1 MNLQVPNGPTVF
13 RPDRHRVTLPL
24 SLALA
29 LAAALSLARAPQARA
44 EVTDPSELENL
55 KAQVGTSLE
64 RKKKLEADAA
74 EAAQDVGA
82 TRRKLITT
90 AAKVQKSEAAVSASE
105 ARLQK
110 LATDEAELLAQLQA
124 RRARMA
130 DLLGALARLDRN
142 PPPALAVRPDDALG
156 AIRGAILLGE
166 AVPELKAQAD
176 DLKERLQA
184 LMALRESIIAESK
197 TLAQAAASLKRD
209 RADVE
214 DLLAQKL
221 AAQKKLNLAATTEEA
236 RAARLSR
243 EATDLNDLIAQLESQ
258 AQSRLPKS
266 RPEPQAPKP
275 VAPVAPPVAV
285 ADAPRNSGKGTELA
299 LLTPP
304 SEPAALPSSRHFS
317 EAKGLIRLPATGL
330 LLSGFGQPNNA
341 GGKTEGMT
349 IATRANAQVVA
360 PFDGKIVFA
369 GPFRRYGQLLILS
382 VGEGYHVLL
391 AGMDQIDGA
400 VGQSVLAGEPLGRMG
415 GQANENLPSSA
426 NENGQTRG
434 KTATEGRPSLYI
446 EFRKDSDP
454 IDPRPWLTMSDTKAR
469 G

>member
-1 MNLQVPNGPTVF
+1 MF
-13 RPDRHRVTLPL
+13 RPDRQQQFLPL

-29 LAAALSLARAPQARA
+29 LVLAVPAARA
-44 EVTDPSELENL
+44 EVTDPSKLENL

-64 RKKKLEADAA
+64 RKKKLEADAERVA
-74 EAAQDVGA
+74 KDVEA
-82 TRRKLITT
+82 TRLELITT

-105 ARLQK
+105 ARLMK
-110 LATDEAELLAQLQA
+110 LASDEAELLTQLQA
-124 RRARMA
+124 RRARMS

-142 PPPALAVRPDDALG
+142 PPPALAVHPDDALG

-184 LMALRESIIAESK
+184 LMELRESIIAESK
-197 TLAQAAASLKRD
+197 TLAQASASLKRD

-214 DLLAQKL
+214 ALLKQKL

-243 EATDLNDLIAQLESQ
+243 EATDLNDLIAQLETQ
-258 AQSRLPKS
+258 AQSRLPQS
-266 RPEPQAPKP
+266 RPAPQPPKP
-275 VAPVAPPVAV
+275 VAPLAPAP
-285 ADAPRNSGKGTELA
+285 DTPRNSGKGAELA

-304 SEPAALPSSRHFS
+304 AEPAALPSSRHFS

-349 IATRANAQVVA
+349 IATRPNAQVVA

-391 AGMDQIDGA
+391 AGMDRIDGS
-400 VGQSVLAGEPLGRMG
+400 VGQSVLAGEPLGRMADG
-415 GQANENLPSSA
+415 PDENMQASA
-426 NENGQTRG
+426 DESNQKRG

-454 IDPRPWLTMSDTKAR
+454 IDPRPWLTTSDTKAR

>member
-1 MNLQVPNGPTVF
+1 MF
-13 RPDRHRVTLPL
+13 RPDRQQQFLPL

-29 LAAALSLARAPQARA
+29 LVLAVPAARA
-44 EVTDPSELENL
+44 EVTDPSKLENL

-64 RKKKLEADAA
+64 RKKKLEADAERIA
-74 EAAQDVGA
+74 KDVEA
-82 TRRKLITT
+82 TRLELITT

-105 ARLQK
+105 ARLMK
-110 LATDEAELLAQLQA
+110 LASDEAELLTQLQA
-124 RRARMA
+124 RRARMS

-142 PPPALAVRPDDALG
+142 PPPALAV
-156 AIRGAILLGE
+156 
-166 AVPELKAQAD
+166 PELKAQAD
-176 DLKERLQA
+176 DLKERLQV
-184 LMALRESIIAESK
+184 LMELRESIIAESK
-197 TLAQAAASLKRD
+197 TLAQASASLKRD

-214 DLLAQKL
+214 ALLKQKL

-243 EATDLNDLIAQLESQ
+243 EATDLNDLIAQLETQ
-258 AQSRLPKS
+258 AQSRLPQS
-266 RPEPQAPKP
+266 RPAPQPPKP
-275 VAPVAPPVAV
+275 VAPLAPAP
-285 ADAPRNSGKGTELA
+285 DTPRNSGKGAELA

-304 SEPAALPSSRHFS
+304 AEPAALPSSRHFS

-349 IATRANAQVVA
+349 IATRPNAQVVA

-391 AGMDQIDGA
+391 AGMDRIDGS
-400 VGQSVLAGEPLGRMG
+400 VGQSVLAGEPLGRMADG
-415 GQANENLPSSA
+415 PDENMQASA
-426 NENGQTRG
+426 DESNQKRG

-454 IDPRPWLTMSDTKAR
+454 IDPRPWLTTSDTKAR